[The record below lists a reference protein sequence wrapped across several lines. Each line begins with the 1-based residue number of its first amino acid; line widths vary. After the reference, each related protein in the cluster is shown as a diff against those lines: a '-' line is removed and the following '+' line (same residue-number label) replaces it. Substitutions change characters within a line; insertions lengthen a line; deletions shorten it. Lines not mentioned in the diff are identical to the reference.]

1 VILVDT
7 SVWID
12 HLRRSDVELAALLDV
27 GRVLT
32 HPFIIGEIALGHL
45 RQPARILR
53 DLGDLPKAVVATDAE
68 VLTFIA
74 ASSLAGSGIGYVDA
88 HLLAA
93 LRLTPGSVLWT
104 RDRRLFNLAKDLGHA
119 AFH

>member
-12 HLRRSDVELAALLDV
+12 HLRRHDVELAGLLDA

-45 RQPARILR
+45 RQPAKILR
-53 DLGDLPKAVVATDAE
+53 DLDDLPKAVVATDAE
-68 VLTFIA
+68 VLTFISA
-74 ASSLAGSGIGYVDA
+74 QSLAGTGFGYVDA

-104 RDRRLFNLAKDLGHA
+104 RDRRLSSLAKDLGYA
-119 AFH
+119 ALH